1 MRNDNKGDEGDGS
14 VGWPPVQGVDRGRVR
29 GAIVGHER
37 LGNVID
43 VTATARE
50 AGFEMSVAVT
60 VEAWQDAVAWDDD
73 AGHQSETDRLWQV
86 LVMARRCYSPSRTRS
101 AFPVVRVPH
110 TQGDRLARLPR
121 VITLHLVTGRSQTGR
136 LVATITRPG
145 QEPGRNPTPN

>member
-1 MRNDNKGDEGDGS
+1 M
-14 VGWPPVQGVDRGRVR
+14 
-29 GAIVGHER
+29 
-37 LGNVID
+37 ID

-50 AGFEMSVAVT
+50 TGFEMSVAVT

-73 AGHQSETDRLWQV
+73 NGTGRQREADRLWQV